1 MILDV
6 RLVLDRDGWWRV
18 SVEGVR
24 LRGKWRTK
32 VSALSA
38 LADTMRG
45 VAER

>member
-1 MILDV
+1 VIVDI
-6 RLVLDRDGWWRV
+6 RLVRDRDGWWRV

-24 LRGKWRTK
+24 VRGRWLTR

-38 LADTMRG
+38 LADMMRD